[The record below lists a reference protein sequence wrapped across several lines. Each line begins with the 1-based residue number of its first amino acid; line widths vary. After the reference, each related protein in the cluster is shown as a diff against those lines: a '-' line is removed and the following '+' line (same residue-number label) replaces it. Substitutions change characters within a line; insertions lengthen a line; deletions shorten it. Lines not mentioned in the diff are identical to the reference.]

1 MPVRAAHPVAV
12 VSTMEDEVRLR
23 RGIGTALL
31 LASAVWIG
39 VFYTVLL
46 IK

>member
-1 MPVRAAHPVAV
+1 MPARPVPSALARP
-12 VSTMEDEVRLR
+12 MEEELRLR

-39 VFYTVLL
+39 VVYAVLL
-46 IK
+46 IE

>member
-1 MPVRAAHPVAV
+1 MPPRAAQTSAVARP
-12 VSTMEDEVRLR
+12 MEDELRLR

-39 VFYTVLL
+39 VVYAVLL
-46 IK
+46 MG